1 MKETIRPAIQVRA
14 ARWGTTALAAV
25 VIAGAAIPVGARP
38 GAAAAAKGSAAA
50 GKKLYASQGCGAC
63 HKIGTAGGKVG
74 PDLSK
79 EGTKHRSAQWLVAFM
94 KNPKSQ
100 NPKSSMPPVKGSQK
114 ELADLAAY
122 MQSLK

>member
-1 MKETIRPAIQVRA
+1 VKKANQSA
-14 ARWGTTALAAV
+14 SARRTAGWGIVALATI
-25 VIAGAAIPVGARP
+25 VIAGAGTPVGA
-38 GAAAAAKGSAAA
+38 GTAGGAAKGSAAE

-63 HKIGTAGGKVG
+63 HKIGSAGGKIG

-79 EGTKHRSAQWLVAFM
+79 EGTKKRSTQWLVAFL

-100 NPKSSMPPVKGSQK
+100 NPKSTMPPVTSSQK